1 MDPMSDVLASMHV
14 RSFGFG
20 RLEAGAPWGL
30 SYLKHS
36 AALGM
41 LLEGECWLTMPTLAK
56 PVRLARGDCWL
67 TAHGDPHVLSDR
79 PGSPAR
85 AFSEV
90 TDIQGPTMRV
100 GGRGAVSVIVGG
112 WFRFDPL
119 SSRPLTRFLP
129 PLIHIAPANAYALG
143 LGATLQALANETGEH
158 APGSKIVINRLA
170 EILFIQMIRG
180 FVASESNSG
189 PGWLRALGDRQI
201 GATLRLMHEHTERH
215 WTVGDLAREV
225 GLSRSAFARRF
236 VELVGESPMEYL
248 SYWRMYK
255 AGELL
260 RGSDLKLSEI
270 AHAVGYDS
278 EAALCHAFKRVLG
291 VTTGQYRSFGHSSAR
306 GALRPTDISDV

>member
-1 MDPMSDVLASMHV
+1 MSDVLASMHV

-20 RLEAGAPWGL
+20 RLEARAPWGL
-30 SYLKHS
+30 SHLKHS
-36 AALGM
+36 ASLGM

-56 PVRLARGDCWL
+56 PIRLKSGDCWL
-67 TAHGDPHVLSDR
+67 TAHGDPHVIGDR

-85 AFSEV
+85 PFSEI
-90 TDIQGPTMRV
+90 TDIQGSVVRV
-100 GGRGAVSVIVGG
+100 GGRGDLSVIVGG

-129 PLIHIAPANAYALG
+129 PLIHIPPDNALSLG
-143 LGATLQALANETGEH
+143 LGTTLQSLANETGER
-158 APGSKIVINRLA
+158 APGSRIVINRLA

-180 FVASESNSG
+180 FVASESNSA

-201 GATLRLMHEHTERH
+201 GATLRMMHERTEHH
-215 WTVGDLAREV
+215 WTVGELARAV

-236 VELVGESPMEYL
+236 GELVGESPIEYL

-260 RGSDLKLSEI
+260 RGSDLRLSEI

-306 GALRPTDISDV
+306 ATLRSADISDV